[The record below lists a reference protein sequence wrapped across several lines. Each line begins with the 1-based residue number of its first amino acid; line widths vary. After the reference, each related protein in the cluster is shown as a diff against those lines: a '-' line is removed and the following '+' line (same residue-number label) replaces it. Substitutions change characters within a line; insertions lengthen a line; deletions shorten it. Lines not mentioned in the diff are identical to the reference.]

1 MNLTTII
8 RSLID
13 AQKQQNTVATT
24 LYTWNADANMQLG
37 KLALPAAYLQ
47 LPTKMQLDV
56 DSVTALEK
64 GQFVVYYLTEQ
75 KRLQFDGVSNE
86 AGIDAMMLAAV
97 DLVGRIRGTHKVHIE
112 EALTDLI
119 LVYDAGDR
127 NLTGVKLTLK
137 LKDLQG
143 YCIPKYTREGDIL

>member
-1 MNLTTII
+1 MNLTTILHG
-8 RSLID
+8 LIENQRL
-13 AQKQQNTVATT
+13 AGIVKSA
-24 LYTWNADANMQLG
+24 LYTWNADANVRLGSMQLPI
-37 KLALPAAYLQ
+37 AFLQ
-47 LPTKMQLDV
+47 LPTKMQLDI

-64 GQFVVYYLTEQ
+64 GQYVVYFLTEQ
-75 KRLQFDGVSNE
+75 KRLQFDSVNNE
-86 AGIDAMMLAAV
+86 TGIDAMMLAAV